1 MTAES
6 RFLQSM
12 RIWLMRCFLA
22 SSTRCLSELHRFLQ
36 LCCQSE
42 KLEKIVE
49 KAIGKAVKVLVRSMA
64 RQQQSV
70 SLSSCEA
77 ELCALQIVACH
88 VCISELVR
96 ERETHYK
103 RSKPFLLVNR
113 LELAF
118 FFRAR
123 CLSAGLRSWVLLT
136 DQRGIEPP
144 PAVCQRKSDVIPTEP
159 WGQLNRLEL
168 AYQFGT
174 KTLQRQIANHIVSKH
189 VRFVSFPNLV
199 VSWQLKWPWIPQQQI
214 LRNVVHDTFPWPLCI
229 RFCLK
234 NS

>member
-1 MTAES
+1 
-6 RFLQSM
+6 
-12 RIWLMRCFLA
+12 MRCFLA

-118 FFRAR
+118 FFPSPLPFGGSTV
-123 CLSAGLRSWVLLT
+123 LSLAHGPAG
-136 DQRGIEPP
+136 
-144 PAVCQRKSDVIPTEP
+144 
-159 WGQLNRLEL
+159 NRTTTSSLSTQE
-168 AYQFGT
+168 
-174 KTLQRQIANHIVSKH
+174 
-189 VRFVSFPNLV
+189 
-199 VSWQLKWPWIPQQQI
+199 
-214 LRNVVHDTFPWPLCI
+214 
-229 RFCLK
+229 
-234 NS
+234 

>member
-1 MTAES
+1 
-6 RFLQSM
+6 
-12 RIWLMRCFLA
+12 MRCFLA

-96 ERETHYK
+96 ERERDTLQK
-103 RSKPFLLVNR
+103 IKTFPSGKPFG
-113 LELAF
+113 ACF
-118 FFRAR
+118 FFSEPVAFRRVYGLESCSRTSGESNHHRQSVNAR
-123 CLSAGLRSWVLLT
+123 VTS
-136 DQRGIEPP
+136 
-144 PAVCQRKSDVIPTEP
+144 
-159 WGQLNRLEL
+159 
-168 AYQFGT
+168 YQPSHEG
-174 KTLQRQIANHIVSKH
+174 N
-189 VRFVSFPNLV
+189 
-199 VSWQLKWPWIPQQQI
+199 
-214 LRNVVHDTFPWPLCI
+214 
-229 RFCLK
+229 
-234 NS
+234 